1 MERRDFRRPGPLPA
15 GEVSVLRLTRFSL
28 FQKVLWYDKQEGL
41 GLLTGFFQEQTVKT
55 WAHPVELNDRDA
67 PQHCVTIHSFRTL
80 PVVVG
85 CFSFV

>member
-1 MERRDFRRPGPLPA
+1 M
-15 GEVSVLRLTRFSL
+15 
-28 FQKVLWYDKQEGL
+28 
-41 GLLTGFFQEQTVKT
+41 LTGFFQEQTVKT